1 MFGLIMNPQLNA
13 KFYPLQNLL
22 EHIFSKVKEKLRNQF
37 FASPENSQK
46 TILSSFAWDSSFDY
60 IARKWMETYLTGR
73 SQIPVEIRSRAM
85 PASLIKTIPRLS
97 LTDKTI
103 SKRKLRNGSGMEEYH
118 LSEWVW

>member
-46 TILSSFAWDSSFDY
+46 TILSSFA
-60 IARKWMETYLTGR
+60 
-73 SQIPVEIRSRAM
+73 
-85 PASLIKTIPRLS
+85 
-97 LTDKTI
+97 
-103 SKRKLRNGSGMEEYH
+103 
-118 LSEWVW
+118 